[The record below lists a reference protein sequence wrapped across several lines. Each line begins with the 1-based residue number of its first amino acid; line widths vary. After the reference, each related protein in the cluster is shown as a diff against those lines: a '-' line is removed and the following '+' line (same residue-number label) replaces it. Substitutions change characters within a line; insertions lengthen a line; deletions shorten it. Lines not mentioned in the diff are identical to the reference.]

1 MHRLVSSQ
9 QCMCMMVVPMLLRC
23 ARQQRHRRGL
33 SDVCGDA
40 QSWAR
45 FFSGGPAGPT
55 AGAQG
60 AAEPHAVNIRIDRS
74 GLFQP
79 REHSHDVLPHKEPE
93 TPMGRHL
100 KSLIKV
106 RRVGAQFRLLTEGA
120 PEQTGPEERRAQYRG
135 GPITLAEYISVR
147 GRALGFS

>member
-1 MHRLVSSQ
+1 
-9 QCMCMMVVPMLLRC
+9 MCMMVVPVLLRC
-23 ARQQRHRRGL
+23 ARQQRHRWGV
-33 SDVCGDA
+33 DYTCNNA

-45 FFSGGPAGPT
+45 CFSGGAAGPI

-60 AAEPHAVNIRIDRS
+60 AAEPQAVNIRIDRS

-93 TPMGRHL
+93 TPMARHL

-106 RRVGAQFRLLTEGA
+106 RRLGAHLCLFTESA
-120 PEQTGPEERRAQYRG
+120 SEQTGPEERHAQYRG

-147 GRALGFS
+147 GWALCFP

>member
-1 MHRLVSSQ
+1 
-9 QCMCMMVVPMLLRC
+9 MCMMVVPVLLRC
-23 ARQQRHRRGL
+23 ARQQRQQWGL
-33 SDVCGDA
+33 TNMCCEA

-45 FFSGGPAGPT
+45 CFSGSAAGPT

-60 AAEPHAVNIRIDRS
+60 AVELQAVDIRIDRS

-93 TPMGRHL
+93 TPMARHL

-106 RRVGAQFRLLTEGA
+106 RPLGARFRLLEESA
-120 PEQTGPEERRAQYRG
+120 PEQTGPEERHAQYRG

-147 GRALGFS
+147 GRALRFS